1 MKKFVVAAA
10 LVVLFAASASA
21 EVIGTLSRSGTSLNE
36 AVKSGVEF
44 RTSDAFVRSLLAHV
58 FDANFKPQEST
69 IRFYDSFAMMQLAL
83 SKGEI
88 QAISAPEAV
97 GEYVLR
103 QNPDYTLRGFMIG
116 KMAIAMAFGFL
127 EERAELC
134 KSFSK
139 AIEDM
144 EEEGKIG
151 LLARDYIS
159 GPAAIMGN
167 PPAVKF
173 EEFADAPNITV
184 AVTGDM
190 PPIDYV
196 GADGE
201 PAGFN
206 TAILAEIGRR
216 LHVNIKTITVETG
229 ARAAALKSGRADV
242 VFWFMVF
249 RGYDAKQDDV
259 PEGVIT
265 STPYY
270 GWNKSVML
278 GRK

>member
-1 MKKFVVAAA
+1 MRKLVVVVA
-10 LVVLFAASASA
+10 LLGLFAASASA
-21 EVIGTLSRSGTSLNE
+21 DVIGTLKRSGTSLHNTVN
-36 AVKSGVEF
+36 AGLEF

-58 FDANFKPQEST
+58 FDANFNAKEST

-83 SKGEI
+83 NKGEI

-103 QNPDYTLRGFMIG
+103 QNPDYTLRGFVIG
-116 KMAIAMAFGFL
+116 KIAVAMAFGFL
-127 EERAELC
+127 EEREELC

-144 EEEGKIG
+144 EAEGKIG
-151 LLARDYIS
+151 LLARDYIT

-167 PPAVKF
+167 PPVVKF
-173 EEFADAPNITV
+173 EEFADAPTITV

-196 GADGE
+196 GVDGE

-206 TAILAEIGRR
+206 TGILAEIGRR
-216 LHVNIKTITVETG
+216 LHVNVKTITVETG

-242 VFWFMVF
+242 VFWFQVF

-278 GRK
+278 GKK